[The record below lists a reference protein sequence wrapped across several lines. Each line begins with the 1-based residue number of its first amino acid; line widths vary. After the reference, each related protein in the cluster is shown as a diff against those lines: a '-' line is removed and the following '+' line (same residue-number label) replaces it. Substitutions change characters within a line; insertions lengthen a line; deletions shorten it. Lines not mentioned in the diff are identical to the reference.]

1 MSCKCDQH
9 ESCMRMA
16 MLFGANSVEEGLSL
30 GPDLPVISGPQ
41 ALGVPFFSS
50 TPSETHHLTRQLP
63 SVDFRK

>member
-1 MSCKCDQH
+1 
-9 ESCMRMA
+9 

-50 TPSETHHLTRQLP
+50 TPLETHHLTGQLP